1 MTLRPRLVVAVLV
14 GIGLAA
20 FAVWAVSDITPS
32 GTPPDPANRFV
43 RTLAKER
50 HVANAVNG
58 ITYDL
63 RGLDTLG
70 EELIMF
76 VAALGAAVLLR
87 HGRGEKVEEEAAEN
101 DRERAETTPGL
112 LRATGAALVGPV
124 VVLGLWVVSHG
135 HLGPGGGF
143 QGGIILA
150 GALLLVYAA
159 GQVMALSR
167 LEPTTLVE
175 AADAVGAM
183 AYALVAIG
191 GLVFAGTALYDF
203 LPFGTTSM
211 LLSSGTIALLSVA
224 VGVEVAGAVALI
236 FTEFLDQTL
245 LRGRE

>member
-1 MTLRPRLVVAVLV
+1 VTLRPRAVLALLTLA
-14 GIGLAA
+14 GLAA
-20 FAVWAVSDITPS
+20 LAVWAVSDLQPFGTPS
-32 GTPPDPANRFV
+32 GPADAWV
-43 RTLAKER
+43 RTLAHQR

-70 EELIMF
+70 EELILF
-76 VAALGAAVLLR
+76 VAALGTAVLLR
-87 HGRGEKVEEEAAEN
+87 HGRGEEVEESGEEEGPRTADA
-101 DRERAETTPGL
+101 
-112 LRATGAALVGPV
+112 LRAAGAVLVGPL

-150 GALLLVYAA
+150 GGLLLVYAA
-159 GQVMALSR
+159 GQVVALAR
-167 LEPTTLVE
+167 LEPTALVE
-175 AADAVGAM
+175 VSEAVGAM

-191 GLVFAGTALYDF
+191 GLVFASAALYNF

-211 LLSSGTIALLSVA
+211 LLSSGTIAVLSVA
-224 VGVEVAGAVALI
+224 VGVEVTGAVALI
-236 FTEFLDQTL
+236 LTEFLDQTL